1 MEIKRKSQ
9 SISSQTPEERRN
21 IPKKKHPG
29 PQIPSSPKKKENKG
43 INQRPFEIRNNN
55 NDTYYQK

>member
-9 SISSQTPEERRN
+9 SRRKTKHPKKN
-21 IPKKKHPG
+21 IPIPTFRAHRKTKKK
-29 PQIPSSPKKKENKG
+29 KG

>member
-1 MEIKRKSQ
+1 MLTMYTIRI
-9 SISSQTPEERRN
+9 ISS
-21 IPKKKHPG
+21 KKKHPD